1 MVQNGGVKIAGEK
14 LSDPMAEIKLS
25 GEDKLLVQVGKRNF
39 FKVNF

>member
-14 LSDPMAEIKLS
+14 LADPQSQIEIKGGDQLV
-25 GEDKLLVQVGKRNF
+25 VQVGKRKF